1 MNTQQLMTFKM
12 AGIEPDKA
20 IQIGNYLSEKVLD
33 RLTAKGIDRRVIKP
47 IISFA
52 IEQGG
57 INDENIERIMNNWNF
72 MVSLKEKYCN

>member
-1 MNTQQLMTFKM
+1 MKHLAKGESNKMNTQQ
-12 AGIEPDKA
+12 
-20 IQIGNYLSEKVLD
+20 
-33 RLTAKGIDRRVIKP
+33 RVIKP

-72 MVSLKEKYCN
+72 MVSLKEKHCN